1 MSDQCAIAQDGSLL
15 DAADIHWY
23 NDADDAA
30 PIPSASRT
38 LTSASASSS
47 AQSLDDFFSFRPPA
61 KKVSGARQSSRA
73 RKPSKRTT
81 DPDNA
86 EVGNILEDATS
97 GQKRKTGNPAGMSR
111 RVSRK
116 TIQSDSDDDTASDDG
131 NKSDLTDI
139 DTNSNEDPNEARATE
154 NYENMK
160 ALGDKDREV
169 TTFSLTNELILNLT
183 CRPSKKSRSLNAL
196 PTFVPYSNAMTI
208 MSTLTRGGL
217 RKATGVLYA
226 SRLTRL

>member
-1 MSDQCAIAQDGSLL
+1 MSDQCAIAPDGSLM

-30 PIPSASRT
+30 PIPSA
-38 LTSASASSS
+38 LTSTSASSS
-47 AQSLDDFFSFRPPA
+47 ARSLDDFFSSRPPA
-61 KKVSGARQSSRA
+61 KKVSGARQSSRV
-73 RKPSKRTT
+73 RKPLKRTT

-86 EVGNILEDATS
+86 EAGDVLEDVRS
-97 GQKRKTGNPAGMSR
+97 GQKRKTGGTAGMSR

-116 TIQSDSDDDTASDDG
+116 VIQSDSDDDTASDDG
-131 NKSDLTDI
+131 NKSDFTDV

-169 TTFSLTNELILNLT
+169 TTFFPMNKSILNLT
-183 CRPSKKSRSLNAL
+183 CRPSKKSRSSNAL
-196 PTFVPYSNAMTI
+196 PMFVPYSNAMTI
-208 MSTLTRGGL
+208 VSTLTRGGM

-226 SRLTRL
+226 SRLTR